1 MADNGRPPSRL
12 IIEVRQAAEL
22 AAATVRV
29 QGEVDLATAPALEQR
44 LETLLREG
52 VQSLALDLSAV
63 PFCDVPALNML
74 LRVESQLRS
83 GGGHLS
89 VYRPCPHLRLMVTV
103 LGLAHRLP
111 LMPPVRPERAGEAGA
126 GEDGAGAA

>member
-1 MADNGRPPSRL
+1 MASNGKPANRL
-12 IIEVRQAAEL
+12 IIEVRQAADV

-29 QGEVDLATAPALEQR
+29 QGEVDLATAPALEHR

-52 VQSLALDLSAV
+52 VRSLALDLSAV
-63 PFCDVPALNML
+63 PFCDVPGLNVL

-83 GGGHLS
+83 GGGLLT

-103 LGLAHRLP
+103 LGLADRLA
-111 LMPPVRPERAGEAGA
+111 LTPPARLDGAGEAGA
-126 GEDGAGAA
+126 GEDGEGAA